1 MALSNYELPDSTLQL
16 IASSD
21 FGDAFKPFNQNVTP
35 GQSAGA
41 LKPDNLIKA
50 LRAATKAGPGNP
62 GVNLLANRANGK
74 DLKTKAYK
82 DQIFHPQILRMKPGV
97 KSDVVLP
104 KAETQ
109 VPVVRPVVPP
119 VIPPVVLP
127 PDVPPV
133 VPPVVPSPDEDFPPT
148 IPPVVPSPDEDFPP
162 TIPVVP
168 SPDEDFPP
176 TPDPVMPSPDEDFP
190 PTPDPVMPSPDEDF
204 PPTPEPVMPS
214 PDLDFPPTPDPVMPS
229 PDEDFPPTP
238 LKDVSFWDDSNTPDP
253 VGPNR
258 GGGGDL
264 DESFDPYLIDLI
276 NLSSGGGTGGGGK
289 YFDDQSMATM
299 AMAKG
304 GKVTRDKL
312 MGPDPA
318 GPDDGFATLKS
329 GEFVLNE
336 KTAKEIGYEVLKR
349 LNDRNK

>member
-1 MALSNYELPDSTLQL
+1 
-16 IASSD
+16 
-21 FGDAFKPFNQNVTP
+21 
-35 GQSAGA
+35 
-41 LKPDNLIKA
+41 
-50 LRAATKAGPGNP
+50 
-62 GVNLLANRANGK
+62 LANRANGK
-74 DLKTKAYK
+74 PLQTRDYK
-82 DQIFHPQILRMKPGV
+82 NQLFYPQILKMGPYIKPA
-97 KSDVVLP
+97 VVLP

-109 VPVVRPVVPP
+109 FPIVPPVVPPIIPP
-119 VIPPVVLP
+119 VIPP
-127 PDVPPV
+127 DEPPV
-133 VPPVVPSPDEDFPPT
+133 VSPVVPSPDEDFPPT
-148 IPPVVPSPDEDFPP
+148 IPPVVLTPDDDFPPTIPVVPSPDEDFPP
-162 TIPVVP
+162 TPDPVMP

-229 PDEDFPPTP
+229 PDEDFPPT
-238 LKDVSFWDDSNTPDP
+238 LRKDASFWDDTNSPDP
-253 VGPNR
+253 VGPTR

-276 NLSSGGGTGGGGK
+276 NLSSGGAGGGAK
-289 YFDDQSMATM
+289 PYDDWSSA
-299 AMAKG
+299 AYAKG
-304 GKVTRDKL
+304 GKVTPDRL

-318 GPDDGFATLKS
+318 GPDDGYAALKS

-349 LNDRNK
+349 LNARNR

>member
-1 MALSNYELPDSTLQL
+1 MATSKYELPDETLQL
-16 IASSD
+16 IAASN
-21 FGDAFKPFNQNVTP
+21 FANAFSPFNQNVTP
-35 GQSAGA
+35 SQSAGA

-62 GVNLLANRANGK
+62 GVNLLANGANGK
-74 DLKTKAYK
+74 ALKTRDYK
-82 DQIFHPQILRMKPGV
+82 DQTFHPQILRMKPGV
-97 KSDVVLP
+97 KADVVLP

-109 VPVVRPVVPP
+109 VPIVPPYVPPYVPP
-119 VIPPVVLP
+119 VIPPIVEP
-127 PDVPPV
+127 PVV
-133 VPPVVPSPDEDFPPT
+133 VPPVVVE
-148 IPPVVPSPDEDFPP
+148 PPVVEPPVVEPPVIVEPPVVQPPVVEPPVVEPPEVEPPYVPSIYTKPIVSSIPDGIDPS
-162 TIPVVP
+162 TIPLINAPPLELPEIPEVP
-168 SPDEDFPP
+168 DKKGIVEIYPGD
-176 TPDPVMPSPDEDFP
+176 TVI
-190 PTPDPVMPSPDEDF
+190 
-204 PPTPEPVMPS
+204 PE
-214 PDLDFPPTPDPVMPS
+214 
-229 PDEDFPPTP
+229 
-238 LKDVSFWDDSNTPDP
+238 P

-258 GGGGDL
+258 AGGGDL
-264 DESFDPYLIDLI
+264 PEDFDKYLIEI
-276 NLSSGGGTGGGGK
+276 ANSFGGGTGGGGK